1 MSYEKRGCGMTENEF
16 TVSSNLSA
24 EETFNLIEGLFKRNA
39 ELEAEIKE
47 LKELLVE
54 QNRQYLQ
61 LKRQK
66 EKEYFEL
73 SMRQRRGNYD

>member
-1 MSYEKRGCGMTENEF
+1 MTENEF

-24 EETFNLIEGLFKRNA
+24 EETCNLIEGLFKRNA
-39 ELEAEIKE
+39 ELEAENKE

-66 EKEYFEL
+66 EKEYFDL
-73 SMRQRRGNYD
+73 SMRQRR